1 MFITHLECSRTGAQY
16 DADVLQNLS
25 EVGAPLLARYDLDR
39 AGRALTRAAL
49 STRSPTMWRYRE
61 VLPIR
66 RTEEIVS
73 LGEGFTPLLRPERL
87 GRWTGFSQLYIKDES
102 PNPTGSFKARGL
114 SAAVTCA
121 RARGAK
127 KLAIPTAGNAGGA
140 MAAYAAACGLPAIVF
155 MPRDTPLAFVAE
167 CRSCGAEVEL
177 VDGLISDCGRIVGE
191 RKEAEGWFEVSTLKE
206 PYRIEGKKTLGYE
219 LAEQM
224 EWSLP
229 DVVIYPTGGG
239 TGLIGMW
246 KAFAELEQLGWIG
259 EHRPRMISVQAE
271 GCAPIVRAFA
281 RGDEAAEAWEG
292 AHTVASGLRVP
303 SAVGD
308 FLMLQVLRES
318 GGTAIAVSDAE
329 LLAHSHRMAA
339 HTGIFPAPEGGA
351 TLAALIKLKEQG
363 LVAPDERVVLFNTGS
378 GYKYLEALSEGLVS

>member
-1 MFITHLECSRTGAQY
+1 MTHLECARTGVRY
-16 DADVLQNLS
+16 DADALHNLS
-25 EVGAPLLARYDLDR
+25 AAGAPLLARYDLER
-39 AGRALTRAAL
+39 AGRTLTRAAL
-49 STRSPTMWRYRE
+49 GARPPTMWRYRE
-61 VLPIR
+61 VMPIR
-66 RTEEIVS
+66 TPAEIVS
-73 LGEGFTPLLRPERL
+73 LGEGCTPLLRPERL
-87 GRWTGFSQLYIKDES
+87 GRWAGFSRLYIKDEA

-140 MAAYAAACGLPAIVF
+140 LAAYAAACGLPAIVF
-155 MPRDTPLAFVAE
+155 MPRDTPWAFVAE

-177 VDGLISDCGRIVGE
+177 VDGLISDCGRLVGE
-191 RKEAEGWFEVSTLKE
+191 RKKAEGWFEVSTLKE

-224 EWSLP
+224 GWSLP

-259 EHRPRMISVQAE
+259 RHRPRMISVQAA
-271 GCAPIVRAFA
+271 GCAPIVRALA
-281 RGDEAAEAWEG
+281 DGRESAQPWED

-318 GGTAIAVSDAE
+318 GGTALAVSDEE
-329 LLAHSHRMAA
+329 LIAHAHRMAA
-339 HTGIFPAPEGGA
+339 YAGIFPAPEGGA
-351 TLAALIKLKEQG
+351 TLAALSKLKEQG
-363 LVAPDERVVLFNTGS
+363 LVGADERVVLFNTGS
-378 GYKYLEALSEGLVS
+378 GYKYLEALSERLVP